1 MPRFYIKFQS
11 GDQLAKD
18 DEGIELPSLEAAWKA
33 ALKSAR
39 ELIADNIKANTKNPL
54 QAVIV
59 AGENGQ
65 DLLTIPVKHIP
76 PEPPK

>member
-39 ELIADNIKANTKNPL
+39 ELIADNMKANTKNPL

-65 DLLTIPVKHIP
+65 VLLTIPVKHIP